1 MRNILSFAAC
11 LITGLISSQT
21 ITVSTNI
28 SHIIPDGAHTTGS
41 ITLTPA
47 GDPSYTYTWSP
58 GSTHASSITSVS
70 AGSYTAIVRG
80 AHVSTTKVYSIGYKA
95 SWTNS
100 NQMTIGHD
108 TIKSA
113 VTTDGY
119 ATVSSQ
125 NTLRPNENG
134 WLEFVLKATNNTVYL
149 GFLDSLSLSSGVVT
163 DIDYGFF
170 FNGASQVLYSIADGI
185 STNTLSTSPSIGDVL
200 RLERNGNVLTYKIN
214 NTSVRTVTVTGV
226 GQKSLKLKAGLDKT
240 GFTSD
245 VGCSFMHLDSTNFPG
260 YLQMKPAIIQNRE
273 SHTTNGSIS
282 LSPRVSGTYTYT
294 WLPGA
299 TTASA
304 VTSQGNGSYSVTVR
318 DNLSNQNTY
327 VYNIGYKTGW
337 TGLTLASLSN
347 DTLLGTTTNSYSAAY
362 SKNVIPAGSDG
373 SLEYSAVTVGKIYYI
388 GFADSIY
395 TSTPTTTSDIDY
407 GYYLNV
413 VSGKPDL
420 YTIES
425 SSVTLINIAPRTGDI
440 MRIERI
446 KDTIFY
452 KINSTV
458 FSRKTVSGISGRPWM
473 AKLVAYN
480 KGGIANL
487 AMSRQAMELNNITT
501 QDIACVPSQTT
512 GSVAVVPTGGKAP
525 VTYTF
530 DATSTGTV
538 STKTGLT
545 AGTHTVQAADADG
558 YLTSQT
564 YTVWQCPVWTTTT
577 TPLTI
582 NTHGDVTKSG
592 GTNSWDDG
600 YLLTSQVFRFKD
612 TAAWISF
619 DVADTVSSYV
629 LGFRSVDGDTVAQ
642 PSNYKMYIEH
652 AKATLLETDN
662 DGFYN
667 KMDIARVTPGTHIK
681 IQFTTAGIE
690 YYISADKNSPYTLIY
705 TSRLYG
711 SVPMIVEAILNTT
724 SSRINTIRVSG
735 NGN

>member
-1 MRNILSFAAC
+1 MKIISSFVAC
-11 LITGLISSQT
+11 LLTGIMAAQ

-41 ITLTPA
+41 ITLA
-47 GDPSYTYTWSP
+47 PSGSTSPYSYTWSP
-58 GSTHASSITSVS
+58 GSTHASSITAAT
-70 AGSYTAIVRG
+70 AGSYTVNIKSASSATV
-80 AHVSTTKVYSIGYKA
+80 TKVYSIGYKA
-95 SWTNS
+95 SWTNA
-100 NQMTIGHD
+100 NQITIGHD
-108 TIKSA
+108 TIKSV

-134 WLEFVLKATNNTVYL
+134 WFEFVIKATTNTVYL
-149 GFLDSLSLSSGVVT
+149 GFLDSLSLSSGVIT
-163 DIDYGFF
+163 DIDYGFYLD
-170 FNGASQVLYSIADGI
+170 GAAHVLYSLGDG
-185 STNTLSTSPSIGDVL
+185 TNTLTSSPAIGDVI
-200 RLERNGNVLTYKIN
+200 RLERSGNVLTYKIN
-214 NTSVRTVTVTGV
+214 NASVKTLTVTGL

-240 GFTSD
+240 GYTSD
-245 VGCSFMHLDSTNFPG
+245 VGCSFIHLDSTNFPG

-282 LSPRVSGTYTYT
+282 LTPRVTGTYTYT

-299 TTASA
+299 TTVSA
-304 VTSQGNGSYSVTVR
+304 VASQGNGSYSVTIR
-318 DNLSNQNTY
+318 DNLANQNTY
-327 VYNIGYKTGW
+327 VYNVGYKTGW
-337 TGLTLASLSN
+337 AGLYSASLSN
-347 DTLLGTTTNSYSAAY
+347 DTLLGTVTNSYSAAY

-458 FSRKTVSGISGRPWM
+458 FSRKTVTGISGRQWM
-473 AKLVAYN
+473 AKFVAYN

-487 AMSRQAMELNNITT
+487 GMSRQTMELNNIAT

-512 GSVAVVPTGGKAP
+512 GSVSVSPTGGKSP

-558 YLTSQT
+558 YTTSQT

-582 NTHGDVTKSG
+582 NTHGDVIKSG
-592 GTNSWDDG
+592 GVNGWDDG

-619 DVADTVSSYV
+619 DVADTISSYV
-629 LGFRSVDGDTVAQ
+629 LGFRSVDGDTVSQ
-642 PSNYKMYIEH
+642 TSNYKMYVEH
-652 AKATLLETDN
+652 SKVTLLETDN

-667 KMDIARVTPGTHIK
+667 KMDIARVTAGTHIK
-681 IQFTTAGIE
+681 IQFCTAGIQ
-690 YYISADKNSPYTLIY
+690 YFISPNKDAPYDLVY

-711 SVPMIVEAILNTT
+711 TVPMIVEAILNKT